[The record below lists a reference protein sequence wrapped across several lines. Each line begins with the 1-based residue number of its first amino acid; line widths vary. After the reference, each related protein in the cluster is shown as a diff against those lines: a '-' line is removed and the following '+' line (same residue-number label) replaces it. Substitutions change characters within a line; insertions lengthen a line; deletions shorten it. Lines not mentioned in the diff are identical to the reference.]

1 MSNAFIVLLV
11 FTDIVMSLGFFV
23 MRKTIEELE
32 DRVKTCEN
40 YNKLDEKE
48 IRELR
53 GRCRAIE
60 DFLRN
65 NLCDLRDGV
74 KVLAEEIKEEKSNG

>member
-48 IRELR
+48 GKR
-53 GRCRAIE
+53 
-60 DFLRN
+60 
-65 NLCDLRDGV
+65 
-74 KVLAEEIKEEKSNG
+74 